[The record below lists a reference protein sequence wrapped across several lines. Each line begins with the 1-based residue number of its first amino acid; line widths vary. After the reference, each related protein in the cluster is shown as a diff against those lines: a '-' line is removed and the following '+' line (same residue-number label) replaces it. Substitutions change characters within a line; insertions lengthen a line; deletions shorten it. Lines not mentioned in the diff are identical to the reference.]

1 MALEMKVYREIAAYE
16 PKPMFGRTWRQIAA
30 LAFMVG
36 IGGGAF
42 AGVTVGLMGIGQ
54 TMEQATTVGMYVM
67 FPLLIPAA
75 MWGWWR
81 PMGLKPEQ
89 YLGFFLRHH
98 LMRKTISY
106 ADTFEPQPGND
117 SAGEPVPVAPGEPAE
132 PTSRNRSAKQR
143 RAAARKLRKT
153 ITEHPQAEAAR
164 RRPGKARRAP
174 QPQGPEV
181 WQR

>member
-1 MALEMKVYREIAAYE
+1 MALEMKVYKEIAAYE

-30 LAFMVG
+30 LAFMVF

-42 AGVTVGLMGIGQ
+42 AGVTVGLMGLGQ

-75 MWGWWR
+75 VWGWWR

-106 ADTFEPQPGND
+106 ADTFQPQPGID
-117 SAGEPVPVAPGEPAE
+117 AAGEPVPVASGEPAE
-132 PTSRNRSAKQR
+132 PSSRERKQL

-164 RRPGKARRAP
+164 SRRGKARRAS

-181 WQR
+181 WER

>member
-1 MALEMKVYREIAAYE
+1 MALEMKVYKEIAAYE

-36 IGGGAF
+36 VGGGAF

-54 TMEQATTVGMYVM
+54 TMEQATSVGMYVM

-75 MWGWWR
+75 VWGWWR

-106 ADTFEPQPGND
+106 ADTFQPQPGFNA
-117 SAGEPVPVAPGEPAE
+117 AGEPVPVTSGEPAK
-132 PTSRNRSAKQR
+132 PSSRDRKQL
-143 RAAARKLRKT
+143 RATARKLRKT
-153 ITEHPQAEAAR
+153 VTEHPQAEAAR
-164 RRPGKARRAP
+164 GRRTKARRAP
-174 QPQGPEV
+174 QPQGSEV
-181 WQR
+181 RER